1 MRRSKYTI
9 KFEKLYGDIPDRK
22 IPTLAKHFKIK
33 KSLIQDVF
41 NRGVGAFHSS
51 GARPSVKKCGAVGD
65 GEGV

>member
-33 KSLIQDVF
+33 IYFLSKASMKESDV
-41 NRGVGAFHSS
+41 
-51 GARPSVKKCGAVGD
+51 KL
-65 GEGV
+65 